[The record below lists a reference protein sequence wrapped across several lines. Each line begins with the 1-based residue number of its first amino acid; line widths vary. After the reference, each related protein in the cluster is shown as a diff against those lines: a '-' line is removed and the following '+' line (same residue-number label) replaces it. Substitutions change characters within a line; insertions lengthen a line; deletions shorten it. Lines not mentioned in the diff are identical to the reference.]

1 MQHRVWLICFYL
13 FSTVIF
19 AQTLTKEQIPESLK
33 PWIPWVTEE
42 HSERHCPFLYND
54 SRERYC
60 DWPTAM
66 QMELTPENGMFSM
79 QGKVYQDSWVA
90 LPGGRSSWPQNV
102 TLNQQP
108 ALVMDKDGIPSI
120 KILANNIPVSYQIK
134 GEFLWQRI
142 PDTLPM
148 PMNTGLI
155 NLSINGNKIAAPN
168 INDGMLW
175 IKDSE
180 RQHNKPENIQ
190 NSLNLKVFRLFI
202 DAVPLQVVTRLVL
215 EVAGEQREV
224 KFAHPVLANFLP
236 FKLDSELPA
245 RLENDGQL
253 LVQIRPGHWQIDI
266 SARSVK
272 DLLSIAYPI
281 GGQNWPEQEIWVFDA
296 QEDER
301 VVEVE
306 QVSAIDT
313 SQNDVPSEWKH
324 WPAYRIAQGQAMGLK
339 LIQRGDFD
347 PSDNELSIYRK
358 LWLDFDGGG
367 YTVNDKI
374 IGQMSR
380 DWRLNAL
387 PDMQLGKVSFY
398 LLAFLKKQGEGLLI
412 TRSVNDQQGVE
423 LRSGILSLTAD
434 SRMGGNIAAPSA
446 VGWAQDFQL
455 VITELNLPPGWQLLA
470 ASGVDQVQDSWLS
483 HWSLLDV
490 FLVLLAAFIVGKL
503 WNRYWGL
510 FALVTFIL
518 IWQEPEAPRWI
529 WLNLLAVTV
538 LIHYLP
544 NDKLLNL
551 SKLAKAYRMLAWLV
565 LLFFSVPFMAEQ
577 MLHGFYPQLEND
589 RLAVNRLGGSAAST
603 QPVASMTKGSA
614 KAKSNPPEKSNEWA
628 RSFDEEV
635 TQKFMDMAAKM
646 EPMFKRK
653 MYMSEDN
660 GEITVSLQE
669 TITKLEHADPNA
681 KIQTGPGLPDWEW
694 HKIKLSWDGKVSSQ
708 QTLHLWYLSPAMTM
722 VLSVL
727 QVVSITVLALLMI
740 GIDVTQVNF
749 RKFRAAPMTLL
760 VLLLLPLSFAAPT
773 KAYAEYPSKE
783 LLDELKSRLQID
795 EKLDCL
801 PACADI
807 SHMTLRINPQQI
819 EIVLQIHAG
828 ASVVLPLPA
837 DEPQWFPSQVLDNGE
852 TATELYRKNDYLW
865 LHVTPG
871 IHQVTLLG
879 NVPLSSQFTLPFPLK
894 PKQVTLTASGWEVVG
909 IQENGEPDE
918 QLQFSR
924 TGQAKDASNK
934 ITIEPGTLP
943 PLIQVERSLQLGL
956 DWRLY
961 TRVSRLSPTGAAVVL
976 NVDLLPGEAVTT
988 EGVHVKKGAVAVNMS
1003 AQGTEIEW
1011 LSTLAKTPTLTWVA
1025 SNTEQ
1030 WTESWKIKTGAIWH
1044 VENDG
1049 IPPIKKFHGFEW
1061 TQEWHPW
1068 PGEKISL
1075 QITRPEAVSGQT
1087 LTIDHSELSLK
1098 QQQRMQEV
1106 TLNLSLRS
1114 SQSGQHTLV
1123 LPDLAELQSVRI
1135 NERAM
1140 PIRLQDHKLILPIA
1154 LGEQRVSV
1162 HWQQPQPMTAL
1173 IHTPVIDIGAPS
1185 VNSRLNI
1192 ALGPERWLLWLQG
1205 PRLGPVIL
1213 FWGVVCLLALMALG
1227 AGQTKLT
1234 PLKHWQWFLLLLGLS
1249 QLSMMFLGV
1258 VVIVWLMLLGWRQ
1271 NQSADSLAFNALQ
1284 ILLSCL
1290 TLASLGVLIVAIAQ
1304 GLLNPPDMLIKGND
1318 SSALD
1323 LHWYQDRNATQLP
1336 VASVVSVPVS
1346 VYRVLMLAWSLWLVA
1361 SLLKWLSWGKRCF
1374 ASNGLWYKSGNT
1386 KAKD

>member
-42 HSERHCPFLYND
+42 HPERHCPFLYND
-54 SRERYC
+54 SRQRYC

-66 QMELTPENGMFSM
+66 QMALTYENGLFNM
-79 QGKVYQDSWVA
+79 QGKVYQDSWVS

-102 TLNQQP
+102 MLNQHP

-120 KILANNIPVSYQIK
+120 KILADSIPVNYQIK
-134 GEFLWQRI
+134 GEFSWRRI

-148 PMNTGLI
+148 PMNIGLI

-168 INDGMLW
+168 FDGGMLW

-190 NSLNLKVFRLFI
+190 NSLNLKVFRLFT
-202 DAVPLQVVTRLVL
+202 DRVPLQVVTRLVL

-224 KFAHPVLANFLP
+224 KFAHPMLANFLP
-236 FKLDSELPA
+236 FKLDSELPS

-253 LVQIRPGHWQIDI
+253 LVQVRPGHWQIDI

-272 DLLSIAYPI
+272 DLLSIAYPV
-281 GGQNWPEQEIWVFDA
+281 GGENWPEQEIWMFDA
-296 QEDER
+296 QEEER
-301 VVEVE
+301 IVEVE

-313 SQNDVPSEWKH
+313 SQEDVPSEWKRL
-324 WPAYRIAQGQAMGLK
+324 PAYRITQGQAMGLK
-339 LIQRGDFD
+339 LIQGGDLD

-367 YTVNDKI
+367 YTVSDTM

-398 LLAFLKKQGEGLLI
+398 FGTFFRKQGEDLLI
-412 TRSVNDQQGVE
+412 TRTFNNQHGLEV
-423 LRSGILSLTAD
+423 RSGLLSLTAD
-434 SRMGGNIAAPSA
+434 SRMVGNIAALSA

-470 ASGVDQVQDSWLS
+470 ASGVDHVQDSWLS

-490 FLVLLAAFIVGKL
+490 FLVLLAAFIVSKL

-510 FALVTFIL
+510 FALVTLIL
-518 IWQEPEAPRWI
+518 IWQEPDVPRWI
-529 WLNLLAVTV
+529 WLNLLAVTA

-565 LLFFSVPFMAEQ
+565 LLFFSVPFMAGQ
-577 MLHGFYPQLEND
+577 ILHGFYPQLESD
-589 RLAVNRLGGSAAST
+589 RIGGVNRLGTGVAST
-603 QPVASMTKGSA
+603 QPVASMAKGAA
-614 KAKSNPPEKSNEWA
+614 KAKSNTSEKSNEWA
-628 RSFDEEV
+628 RSFGEEF
-635 TQKFMDMAAKM
+635 TQKFIDQEEKINTMF
-646 EPMFKRK
+646 PMRMMKGDIK
-653 MYMSEDN
+653 P
-660 GEITVSLQE
+660 SLKE
-669 TITKLEHADPNA
+669 TIAKLEHADPNA
-681 KIQTGPGLPDWEW
+681 KVQTGPGLPDWEW
-694 HKIKLSWDGKVSSQ
+694 HKIRLSWDGKVTSQ

-727 QVVSITVLALLMI
+727 RVVFITVLALLMI
-740 GIDVTQVNF
+740 GIDVTRINF
-749 RKFRAAPMTLL
+749 RKFHAAPMALL
-760 VLLLLPLSFAAPT
+760 ALCLLPLSFAAPT
-773 KAYAEYPSKE
+773 KAYAEYPDKA

-807 SHMTLRINPQQI
+807 SYMTLRINSQQI

-837 DEPQWFPSQVLDNGE
+837 DNSQWFPNQVLDNGE
-852 TATELYRKNDYLW
+852 AATELYRKNDNLW
-865 LHVTPG
+865 LHVSPG
-871 IHQVTLLG
+871 IHHVTLLG
-879 NVPLSSQFTLPFPLK
+879 NVPLSSQFTLPLPLQ
-894 PKQVTLTASGWEVVG
+894 PKQVTLNASGWEVAG

-924 TGQAKDASNK
+924 TGQVKDANNK

-961 TRVSRLSPTGAAVVL
+961 TRVSRLSPTGTAIVL
-976 NVDLLPGEAVTT
+976 NVGLLPGEAVTT
-988 EGVHVKKGAVAVNMS
+988 EGIHVKKGAVAVNMS
-1003 AQGTEIEW
+1003 AHDTEIEW

-1025 SNTEQ
+1025 PNTEQ
-1030 WTESWKIKTGAIWH
+1030 WTENWKIKTGAIWH

-1049 IPPIKKFHGFEW
+1049 IPPIKKFHGLEW

-1075 QITRPEAVSGQT
+1075 HITRPEAVSGQT
-1087 LTIDHSELSLK
+1087 LTIDHSELSVK
-1098 QQQRMQEV
+1098 QQQRIQEV
-1106 TLNLSLRS
+1106 TLNLGLRS

-1123 LPDLAELQSVRI
+1123 LPDTAELQSVRI

-1140 PIRLQDHKLILPIA
+1140 PIRLQDHTLILPIA

-1162 HWQQPQPMTAL
+1162 HWQQQQPMTAL
-1173 IHTPVIDIGAPS
+1173 IHTPVIDLGVPS

-1205 PRLGPVIL
+1205 PRLGPVLL
-1213 FWGVVCLLALMALG
+1213 FWGVVCVLALMAVGLS
-1227 AGQTKLT
+1227 QSKLT

-1249 QLSMMFLGV
+1249 QLSMMFLGG

-1271 NQSADSLAFNALQ
+1271 QQSADSLAFNALQ
-1284 ILLSCL
+1284 ILLGCL
-1290 TLASLGVLIVAIAQ
+1290 TLASLGVLIVAIVQ
-1304 GLLNPPDMLIKGND
+1304 GLLNPPDMLISGND
-1318 SSALD
+1318 SNALD
-1323 LHWYQDRNATQLP
+1323 LHWYQDRSAAQLP
-1336 VASVVSVPVS
+1336 VASVISVPVS
-1346 VYRVLMLAWSLWLVA
+1346 VYRILMLAWSLWLVA
-1361 SLLKWLSWGKRCF
+1361 SLTMWLSWVRGCF
-1374 ASNGLWYKSGNT
+1374 TSNGLWYKSGNI